1 MSSSILDASQRM
13 KCLEFLYF
21 YLMDETSPRSDLSV
35 VTIDPNHLPSA
46 PLSPSPFVNSH
57 TKPRYFTQSGR
68 NTSSGSE
75 DSFTSSGSSRSSSSS
90 VSSSTLVSSSS
101 TPAHVKIPPM
111 APKTPPSPTKPSI
124 LSYPKP
130 RSLLMLRREVDF
142 IPVTPKK
149 SHASRL
155 GADPFRPSGTPNSPF
170 KNFRVIP
177 DDVSLETHH
186 YSEGPALGGELDH
199 PVSNLD
205 SQNMTKTTEQKKELL
220 GFMLGN
226 VDALVEGVKR
236 AGIWGLA

>member
-1 MSSSILDASQRM
+1 M

-21 YLMDETSPRSDLSV
+21 YLMDEKSPRSDLSV
-35 VTIDPNHLPSA
+35 ATIDPNRLPSM
-46 PLSPSPFVNSH
+46 PLSPSPFVNPH
-57 TKPRYFTQSGR
+57 AKPRYFTQSGR
-68 NTSSGSE
+68 NASSGSE

-101 TPAHVKIPPM
+101 TPAHAKIPPT

-124 LSYPKP
+124 LSHPKP

-155 GADPFRPSGTPNSPF
+155 GVDPFRSSGTPNSPF

-177 DDVSLETHH
+177 DDMNTETHH
-186 YSEGPALGGELDH
+186 CSEGSALSGELDH

>member
-1 MSSSILDASQRM
+1 
-13 KCLEFLYF
+13 
-21 YLMDETSPRSDLSV
+21 MDETSPRSDLSV
-35 VTIDPNHLPSA
+35 AAVDPNHLPSI
-46 PLSPSPFVNSH
+46 PLSPSPFLNGDA
-57 TKPRYFTQSGR
+57 KPRYFTQSGR
-68 NTSSGSE
+68 NASSGSE
-75 DSFTSSGSSRSSSSS
+75 DSFTSGGSSRSSSSS
-90 VSSSTLVSSSS
+90 VPSSTSLSCSS
-101 TPAHVKIPPM
+101 TPAHAKIPPT
-111 APKTPPSPTKPSI
+111 APKTPPSPTKPSK

-130 RSLLMLRREVDF
+130 RSLLMLQREVDF

-155 GADPFRPSGTPNSPF
+155 GVDPFRPSGTPNSPF

-177 DDVSLETHH
+177 DDVSPETRHC
-186 YSEGPALGGELDH
+186 SEGPALGGELDH
-199 PVSNLD
+199 PISNLD